1 MNHIIIYA
9 HFHDVKSLVSKDINI
24 NNLFMTKKKHQ
35 NGTRGQNL
43 KFSEYLS

>member
-24 NNLFMTKKKHQ
+24 SNLFMTKKSIRMAP
-35 NGTRGQNL
+35 GGRI
-43 KFSEYLS
+43 

>member
-24 NNLFMTKKKHQ
+24 SNLFMTKKASEC
-35 NGTRGQNL
+35 TRGQNL
-43 KFSEYLS
+43 KFPEYLS